1 MPLIQGRSRCRA
13 VPAPALGDE
22 SRATPS
28 TDRRPGDSA
37 DDLFQVF
44 TPHGADEI
52 KFDPTYGGVDRR
64 SLIVIRIT
72 MGPQT
77 VAAKAELYRQIVQGF
92 ERLGIRRKTSRSPS
106 CTTARAIGTRES
118 YDEED
123 HDQLDRAAARSRDRG
138 NGHDQRIAG
147 SPALEAAEPTCTC
160 STAERMPGTET
171 CPTRSSR

>member
-1 MPLIQGRSRCRA
+1 MPLIQVDLDAELFQRLHSEMSRELHQA
-13 VPAPALGDE
+13 QIVALGI
-22 SRATPS
+22 P
-28 TDRRPGDSA
+28 A

-92 ERLGIRRKTSRSPS
+92 ERLGIRP
-106 CTTARAIGTRES
+106 
-118 YDEED
+118 ED
-123 HDQLDRAAARSRDRG
+123 IQIAVVH
-138 NGHDQRIAG
+138 NGEGDWYAG
-147 SPALEAAEPTCTC
+147 KL
-160 STAERMPGTET
+160 
-171 CPTRSSR
+171 